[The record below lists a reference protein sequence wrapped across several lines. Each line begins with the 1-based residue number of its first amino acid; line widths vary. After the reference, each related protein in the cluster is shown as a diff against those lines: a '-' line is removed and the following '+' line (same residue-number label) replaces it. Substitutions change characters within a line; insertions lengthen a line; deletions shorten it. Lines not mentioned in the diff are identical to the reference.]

1 MIRGLGGGIG
11 RKKEG
16 ESMCGTSERR
26 KGYKG
31 GHSMRRERGT
41 GGGGGNRKKER
52 EGEDVGIHRARGE
65 LGMKEVIRWGERR
78 VQEGGG
84 ALMNWLMVYRPSPP
98 TTGCKDVR
106 DREV

>member
-1 MIRGLGGGIG
+1 MELARGERGI
-11 RKKEG
+11 KEG
-16 ESMCGTSERR
+16 IRWG
-26 KGYKG
+26 
-31 GHSMRRERGT
+31 ERGEQGE
-41 GGGGGNRKKER
+41 GGGGGNRKEER

-84 ALMNWLMVYRPSPP
+84 GRLMNWLMVYRPSPP
-98 TTGCKDVR
+98 TTGCEDVR